1 MEDVMRQLSAEE
13 LGALCS
19 NLQKAC
25 NKQLRS
31 EEAAL
36 FGTLAAYYDKQ
47 RTNEKVQDYQ
57 RLLAAINA
65 DLSNGYAEANNAAE
79 KANDRGAKR
88 ALLWGEKAS
97 KLLKA
102 LMVRYEKQGS
112 ALLENTNVWVCEIC
126 GFIYV
131 GDNPPSLC
139 PICKVPSFKIHPIQ
153 KEAI

>member
-47 RTNEKVQDYQ
+47 RTNEKEQDYQ
-57 RLLAAINA
+57 GLLAAINA
-65 DLSNGYAEANNAAE
+65 DLSNGYAEANTAAE

-126 GFIYV
+126 GFVYV

>member
-1 MEDVMRQLSAEE
+1 MEDDMRMMSAEE

-25 NKQLRS
+25 TKQLRS

-36 FGTLAAYYDKQ
+36 FGTLAAYYDSHH
-47 RTNEKVQDYQ
+47 TSEKDQDYQ
-57 RLLAAINA
+57 SLLAAINA
-65 DLSNGYAEANNAAE
+65 DLSDGYAKASNAAE

-139 PICKVPSFKIHPIQ
+139 PICKVPSFKIHPIH

>member
-65 DLSNGYAEANNAAE
+65 DLSNGYAEANNVAE

-131 GDNPPSLC
+131 GDTPPSLC

>member
-65 DLSNGYAEANNAAE
+65 DLSNGYAEANTAAE

-153 KEAI
+153 KEAL

>member
-1 MEDVMRQLSAEE
+1 MEEDMRQMSADE
-13 LGALCS
+13 LGALCT

-25 NKQLRS
+25 SKQLRN

-65 DLSNGYAEANNAAE
+65 DLSNGYAEANTAAE

>member
-47 RTNEKVQDYQ
+47 RTNEKEQDYQ
-57 RLLAAINA
+57 GLLAAINA
-65 DLSNGYAEANNAAE
+65 DLSNGYAEANTAAE

-153 KEAI
+153 KEAL

>member
-65 DLSNGYAEANNAAE
+65 DLSNGYAEANNVAE

-131 GDNPPSLC
+131 GDTPPSLC

-153 KEAI
+153 KEAL